1 MAVAK
6 LAQSFDFRFDNAK
19 PEDFLCVSDQFTPG
33 IKAKGSLEA
42 VVSQYHNY
50 RG

>member
-1 MAVAK
+1 MAVAT
-6 LAQSFDFRFDNAK
+6 LVQRFEFRFDYAK

-42 VVSQYHNY
+42 AVSQCHNY
-50 RG
+50 HG